1 MKKKVYLLV
10 EYVLLIEKLIY
21 VISDLWRIEYSIH
34 LDRWYI
40 KQSRSNW
47 LMFIDS
53 YIFIYRGDVLIAS
66 SSIVN
71 NYLESYYIRKFKLNT
86 TFYYYFKLILVF

>member
-1 MKKKVYLLV
+1 MKKKGVF
-10 EYVLLIEKLIY
+10 IEKLTY

-40 KQSRSNW
+40 KQSKRNW

-66 SSIVN
+66 SSI
-71 NYLESYYIRKFKLNT
+71 F
-86 TFYYYFKLILVF
+86 